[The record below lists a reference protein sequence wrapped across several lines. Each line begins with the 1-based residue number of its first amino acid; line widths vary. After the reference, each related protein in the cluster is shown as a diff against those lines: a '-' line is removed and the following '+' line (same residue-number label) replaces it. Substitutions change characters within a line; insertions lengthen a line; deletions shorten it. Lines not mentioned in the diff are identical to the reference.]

1 VAHNVPPPVIRTPV
15 EVETADSRLP
25 SVLAPRPAPPSP
37 PRAPERV
44 AEVEPPGPV
53 AKDKPAGEKPP
64 MTAYAM
70 PSRADDAGP
79 AIAIVIDDMGLDRVH
94 TAQVLELPA
103 GITVSIMT
111 YANDVGDLAAKARAA
126 GHEVLAHVPMQPLS
140 DKEYPGPHSLT
151 VAMDIDTIRATLAAD
166 LDKWNGYVGINNHM
180 GSRFTMDRI
189 RMGAV
194 MAELKSRGLLW
205 LDSRT
210 ISGSVGV
217 ASAEA
222 AGVPYVTRDVF
233 LDNEQKPDAVV
244 KELERTIALAKSRGT
259 AIAIGHPHAATIAGL
274 KRVLPTLQDRGVAL
288 VPVTEILKRQQAR
301 TRPS

>member
-1 VAHNVPPPVIRTPV
+1 
-15 EVETADSRLP
+15 
-25 SVLAPRPAPPSP
+25 
-37 PRAPERV
+37 
-44 AEVEPPGPV
+44 
-53 AKDKPAGEKPP
+53 
-64 MTAYAM
+64 
-70 PSRADDAGP
+70 
-79 AIAIVIDDMGLDRVH
+79 MGLDRVH

-111 YANDVGDLAAKARAA
+111 YANDVGGLAAKARAA

-140 DKEYPGPHSLT
+140 DKEYPGPRSLT

-166 LDKWNGYVGINNHM
+166 LDKWDGYVGINNHM

-259 AIAIGHPHAATIAGL
+259 AIAIGHPHDATIAGL

-288 VPVTEILKRQQAR
+288 VPVTEILKRRQAR